1 MTMALKSSTYAL
13 QKVAGAKAGAKN
25 KALLARHRNA
35 VEKVVADA
43 KAFSDDRQR
52 KLDTITDATLR
63 QSAAR

>member
-1 MTMALKSSTYAL
+1 MALKSSTYAL
-13 QKVAGAKAGAKN
+13 HKGAGVKASAKN
-25 KALLARHRNA
+25 EALLARHRNA

-43 KAFSDDRQR
+43 KAFSDDRKR